1 MPHEDRRIIREKK
14 RNPAVDLLTNEREDD
29 IPDLIWAGIFEQ
41 VAESN

>member
-1 MPHEDRRIIREKK
+1 MPHRDQRIIREKK
-14 RNPAVDLLTNEREDD
+14 TILAVDLLTNEREDD